1 MVCAPGD
8 VALCNRQSVH
18 GSFANTSQDW
28 RVTMNFGFHRKS
40 SLLNVESGGIHN
52 DGAVYDEQRIRERS
66 RLIGYAIDA
75 RQQRFPDETPY
86 VYEPFN
92 N

>member
-8 VALCNRQSVH
+8 VAICNRQSVH

-40 SLLNVESGGIHN
+40 SILNVESVGIHN
-52 DGAVYDEQRIRERS
+52 DVAVYDEQRIRERS
-66 RLIGYAIDA
+66 RLIGYGIDA
-75 RQQRFPDETPY
+75 EAATISRRNPARVRAF
-86 VYEPFN
+86 
-92 N
+92 

>member
-8 VALCNRQSVH
+8 VAVCNRQRVH

-40 SLLNVESGGIHN
+40 SVLNVESGGIHN
-52 DGAVYDEQRIRERS
+52 DVAVYDEQRIRERS
-66 RLIGYAIDA
+66 RIIGYAIDA
-75 RQQRFPDETPY
+75 RQKRFRDETPY